1 MSAQQLASI
10 DELAIARLG
19 DQILGPW
26 IKGLD
31 DRSAGLRL
39 GDVAAQGWNVLH
51 EDLPLPLLTLRRSAL
66 LHNLEQMRLYC
77 EAHGVLL
84 APHGKTTMAPQLFKM
99 QLDSGSWG
107 LTAATAEQLLVYRH
121 FGISRIIYA
130 NQLAGRANVEL
141 VARALL
147 SGDWEFMSFVDSPDA
162 VAQLVDGSKT
172 VGMTEAFKVF
182 AEVGYPGG
190 RSGVRELEEL
200 RPIVEAVRASNGR
213 VELVGVAGFEGL
225 MPIDREPD
233 KEANIRNYLHKLGEA
248 VDLLIGQ
255 GALPGRFVVS
265 AGGSSAFDHVVEELG
280 TRWGSAAN
288 LVLRSGC
295 YITHDHRMYADSSP
309 LRLGPAALRPAL
321 ELWSYVHS
329 RPEPGLALLTFG
341 RRDAPFDYGFPVPIK
356 FARGG
361 SSQLEPLIG
370 ARIKT
375 MNDQHGHMTL
385 PDGLDLRV
393 GDRVVL
399 GISHP
404 CTAFD
409 KWKLVYL
416 VDDHENVVDGVMTF
430 F

>member
-1 MSAQQLASI
+1 MSARALASV

-19 DQILGPW
+19 DETLGPL

-31 DRSAGLRL
+31 ERSAGLRL
-39 GDVAAQGWNVLH
+39 RELPDQGWNVLH
-51 EDLPLPLLTLRRSAL
+51 EDLPLPLMTLRRSSVE
-66 LHNLEQMRLYC
+66 HNLEQMRLYC

-99 QLDSGSWG
+99 QLDAGSWG

-147 SGDWEFMSFVDSPDA
+147 SAHWDFMSFVDSPAA
-162 VAQLVDGSKT
+162 VAQLVDGSKSA
-172 VGMTEAFKVF
+172 GMTEAFKVF

-200 RPIVEAVRASNGR
+200 NPIVEAVKASNGR
-213 VELVGVAGFEGL
+213 VELVGVAAFEGL
-225 MPIDREPD
+225 MPIDREPE
-233 KEANIRNYLHKLGEA
+233 KEANIHQFLHKLGDA
-248 VDLLIGQ
+248 VDVLIGKR
-255 GALPGRFVVS
+255 ALPEKFLVS

-280 TRWGSAAN
+280 GRWGNAAS
-288 LVLRSGC
+288 LVMRSGC

-309 LRLGPAALRPAL
+309 LRLGPAALRPAF
-321 ELWSYVHS
+321 ELWAYVHS
-329 RPEPGLALLTFG
+329 RPERGLALLTFG
-341 RRDAPFDYGFPVPIK
+341 RRDAPYDYGLPVPIK
-356 FARGG
+356 FVRAG
-361 SSQLEPLIG
+361 STQLEPLIG

-375 MNDQHGHMTL
+375 MNDQHGHLML

-409 KWKLVYL
+409 KWKLIYV
-416 VDDHENVVDGVMTF
+416 VDDLENVVDGVMTF